1 MKHPYLRL
9 HAGVL
14 LAGATGLFGRL
25 VSVAELPL
33 VFFRVLFSAIVF
45 ALIMG
50 MQKKLHRMPL
60 RHLLMIGGCGALL
73 SIHWVF
79 YYGSIKAA
87 NVSIGAVCIA
97 LVGFFTAIIE
107 PLFFTHKRIS
117 WKEML
122 LSLIAVLGIVLIFGL
137 DARYRLGIALGF
149 VSSLVYTF
157 FSLCSKKVQAE
168 TKHKSSTML
177 LYEFVGGVVVL
188 TPLTPLYGLVFPD
201 VQIMPTSR
209 DFLLL
214 FLFASAFTISPF
226 LLELQ
231 ALRSI
236 SAFTVNL
243 SYNLEPLYTILLA
256 MLIFGEQSELNAS
269 FWAGV
274 LLIVLSVV
282 LQTLRTVRRKA

>member
-117 WKEML
+117 WKELL

-137 DARYRLGIALGF
+137 DARYRL
-149 VSSLVYTF
+149 V
-157 FSLCSKKVQAE
+157 
-168 TKHKSSTML
+168 
-177 LYEFVGGVVVL
+177 
-188 TPLTPLYGLVFPD
+188 
-201 VQIMPTSR
+201 
-209 DFLLL
+209 LLL
-214 FLFASAFTISPF
+214 ASCLLWYILSFLFA
-226 LLELQ
+226 
-231 ALRSI
+231 
-236 SAFTVNL
+236 
-243 SYNLEPLYTILLA
+243 
-256 MLIFGEQSELNAS
+256 
-269 FWAGV
+269 
-274 LLIVLSVV
+274 
-282 LQTLRTVRRKA
+282 VRRYRLKQNIKAVLCCCMSLLVEWLSLHH